1 MQSPVSSLIKDVNI
15 SGNNSFLEKTTDLI
29 NELKNKNIP
38 FEIKNSQSYTDGGT
52 ISIELHK
59 PKGGIRAGLFK
70 VIGNHEHHDP
80 VIQRFTVTSGG
91 ERSGVLGV
99 TFSMQ
104 HPEFNHALRHEFEK
118 LIA

>member
-1 MQSPVSSLIKDVNI
+1 MSSGISLVKDVSI
-15 SGNNSFLEKTTDLI
+15 SGGNIFLEKTTDLI

-38 FEIKNSQSYTDGGT
+38 FEVKNSHSFTDGGT

-59 PKGGIRAGLFK
+59 SKGGIRSGLFK
-70 VIGNHEHHDP
+70 VIGDHEHHDP

-104 HPEFNHALRHEFEK
+104 HPEFHRALRHEFEK